1 MEIKEYIREFSLKD
15 VVRVRNPKVVAFG
28 GGTGL
33 SVILRGLKKYTN
45 RLTAV
50 VTVGDDGGSSGMLRE
65 DLGIL
70 PPGDI
75 RNCILALADDEGVMN
90 DLFNYRFD
98 KGGLAGH
105 SFGNLF
111 LAAMT
116 GISSDFYDAIV
127 RTSDV
132 LQITGTVLP
141 VTLDEMVLMGELK
154 DGTLVEG
161 ESEIPRASAKS
172 GSPIA
177 KMHLK
182 HSAAA
187 LPETLDAIKAA
198 DIIIM
203 GPGSLY
209 ASISPHLLVD
219 GIEETIL
226 ASTAKKFYVGNIM
239 MQPGETLG
247 YTQADHLLAIEHQQ
261 RHGGQGALF
270 DYVIANDGVLDKA
283 MAVRYR
289 KIGSRQVLVG
299 EHLPAYEYI
308 CDNFV
313 IQKDRKV
320 RHDADRLAKQIFE
333 IYMGGGSH
341 EFFHGG
347 QGRIVPLA
355 DDGSR

>member
-1 MEIKEYIREFSLKD
+1 MNGRMGLFCGEEKERPMEIKEYIREFSLKD

-161 ESEIPRASAKS
+161 ESEIPRAAAKS

-177 KMHLK
+177 KMGLK
-182 HSAAA
+182 HPAAA

-209 ASISPHLLVD
+209 TSLIPHLLVD

-239 MQPGETLG
+239 MQPGETTG
-247 YTQADHLLAIEHQQ
+247 YTQADHLRAIEHQ
-261 RHGGQGALF
+261 RRSGGQRALF
-270 DYVIANDGVLDKA
+270 DYVIANNGALDKTLA
-283 MAVRYR
+283 ERYR

-299 EHLPAYEYI
+299 EQLSPYEYI

-333 IYMGGGSH
+333 IYMGRR
-341 EFFHGG
+341 
-347 QGRIVPLA
+347 QP
-355 DDGSR
+355 

>member
-15 VVRVRNPKVVAFG
+15 VVRVRNPRVVAFG

-98 KGGLAGH
+98 KGGLKGH
-105 SFGNLF
+105 NFGNLF

-116 GISSDFYDAIV
+116 GISSDFYDAIA

-132 LQITGTVLP
+132 LQVTGTVLP
-141 VTLDEMVLMGELK
+141 VTLDEMTLVGKLA
-154 DGTLVEG
+154 DGTVVEG
-161 ESEIPRASAKS
+161 ESHIPRVAKEHNTH
-172 GSPIA
+172 IE
-177 KMHLK
+177 KMSIK
-182 HSAAA
+182 HPARA
-187 LPETLDAIKAA
+187 LGDTLDAIKQA

-209 ASISPHLLVD
+209 TSVIPHLLVD

-226 ASTAKKFYVGNIM
+226 SSTAKKFYIGNIM
-239 MQPGETLG
+239 TQPGETIG
-247 YTQADHLLAIEHQQ
+247 YTQREHLRAIENQQRFADH
-261 RHGGQGALF
+261 GKLF
-270 DYVIANDGVLDKA
+270 DYVIFNNGGISAKLKK
-283 MAVRYR
+283 RYAG
-289 KIGSRQVLVG
+289 IGSKPVAIGKQLPDYIYIVDDFIRQ
-299 EHLPAYEYI
+299 
-308 CDNFV
+308 DD
-313 IQKDRKV
+313 KKV
-320 RHDADRLAKQIFE
+320 RHDADHLAKTIFE
-333 IYMGGGSH
+333 IYMGRYGNDNRQKAGV
-341 EFFHGG
+341 
-347 QGRIVPLA
+347 RAL
-355 DDGSR
+355 